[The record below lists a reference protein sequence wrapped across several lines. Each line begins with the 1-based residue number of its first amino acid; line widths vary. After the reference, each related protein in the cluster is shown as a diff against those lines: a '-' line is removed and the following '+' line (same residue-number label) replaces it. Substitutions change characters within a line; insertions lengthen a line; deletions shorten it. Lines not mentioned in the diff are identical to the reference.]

1 MFIVFPLNC
10 LGSIAVNFLITV
22 FKLLIDTIELILS
35 SNKIFAT
42 VIFNHKSILFTL
54 YLYLAKK
61 ARVFNNNLKKF
72 RTVIRILDIF
82 NNNYLFTPPPFSE
95 YTQCNFDIL

>member
-42 VIFNHKSILFTL
+42 VIFNHIYQSFLHYTYIKL
-54 YLYLAKK
+54 KK
-61 ARVFNNNLKKF
+61 QEFFDNNLKKF
-72 RTVIRILDIF
+72 RTVIRMLDIF
-82 NNNYLFTPPPFSE
+82 NNNYLFTPPFSE